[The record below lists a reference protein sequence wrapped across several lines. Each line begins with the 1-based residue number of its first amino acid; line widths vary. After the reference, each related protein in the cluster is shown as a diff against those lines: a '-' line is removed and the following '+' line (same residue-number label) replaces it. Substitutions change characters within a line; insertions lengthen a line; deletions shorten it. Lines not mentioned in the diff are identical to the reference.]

1 MGNIQTKQNE
11 KSLSNIIDEIASKYI
26 RSQNFNDMKNLSK
39 LEYCDKLIILTSKI
53 INKYLDETDVK
64 FLSQK
69 KGITGES
76 MTRERV
82 MAINRD
88 SLDSYDISNTVKKR
102 RICIGLAK
110 YYVQIAN
117 LFAAIATTINPLY
130 SYIDKEGEETTVGL
144 KEKDTIPDNAN
155 PKISRSNFCSSRVA
169 ALLNNQDL
177 SAFEDSYKKGNVTLN
192 PNICEFNCST
202 CPAIKTVNEEPGI
215 PELEKLYYDKYDY
228 DTGEFIGMTPDM
240 AKLYEKNVKDF
251 YKTFTGNDSVPET
264 VQKFS
269 DIKLKDYFSSVPCQN
284 GNYTEPIVG
293 KPSNTAF
300 FNYIEN
306 IRSMLDAVNKY
317 HNTLLDILNEIFI
330 YETDN
335 NTNETTI
342 VISPYLTD
350 KRLEELTKQTIEI
363 INNLY
368 ISCEVH
374 YTNGVRLYTNLAKKQ
389 LLNTSISQINNLNT
403 IKDNIAAETNYQ
415 ENKDDINEEITEAD
429 KLINEAKLLA
439 TQAKS
444 LVKDDIS
451 KSEMPPAPPPSMIS
465 PSAPEMPPEMPPAPP
480 PSMISPSAPEMPPEM
495 SPKMSPEMPPAP
507 PPSMISPS
515 APEMPPAPP
524 PSMIS
529 PSAPEMPPAP
539 SPYVPPVPDKLVELS
554 KNPLNKI
561 DLVDNET
568 KDILSKVKETMKKP
582 DVYSPT
588 PKTVTISPS
597 PLNVPQYNPLIPKIE

>member
-1 MGNIQTKQNE
+1 MGNIQNKQSG
-11 KSLSNIIDEIASKYI
+11 KTLSDIIDEIASKYI

-88 SLDSYDISNTVKKR
+88 NLDSYDISNTVKKR

-130 SYIDKEGEETTVGL
+130 NYIDKQGNSTTVSL
-144 KEKDTIPDNAN
+144 EEKDKIPNNAN
-155 PKISRSNFCSSRVA
+155 PKISRSNFCSARVA

-177 SAFEDSYKKGNVTLN
+177 STFEESYKKGRVSLN
-192 PNICEFNCST
+192 PDICQFNCST

-228 DTGEFIGMTPDM
+228 DSGEFIGMTPDM

-251 YKTFTGNDSVPET
+251 YKTFSGNDSIPET

-284 GNYTEPIVG
+284 GNYTQPIVG
-293 KPSNTAF
+293 KPTNTAF

-317 HNTLLDILNEIFI
+317 HNALLDILNELFI

-335 NTNETTI
+335 KTNETTI
-342 VISPYLTD
+342 VINPNLTD
-350 KRLEELTKQTIEI
+350 KRLEELTKQSIEI

-374 YTNGVRLYTNLAKKQ
+374 YTNGVRIYTNLAKKQ
-389 LLNTSISQINNLNT
+389 LLQTSISQINNLNT
-403 IKDNIAAETNYQ
+403 IKDNIAAESEYQ
-415 ENKDDINEEITEAD
+415 ESKNFKDDISEAD

-439 TQAKS
+439 NQAKS
-444 LVKDDIS
+444 LVKDDKDIS
-451 KSEMPPAPPPSMIS
+451 PQYQSEMPPVPPPEMSPIMPPPSMVTPIS
-465 PSAPEMPPEMPPAPP
+465 PEIPPEMPPAPL
-480 PSMISPSAPEMPPEM
+480 PSMATP
-495 SPKMSPEMPPAP
+495 MSPEMP
-507 PPSMISPS
+507 
-515 APEMPPAPP
+515 
-524 PSMIS
+524 
-529 PSAPEMPPAP
+529 
-539 SPYVPPVPDKLVELS
+539 PYVPPVPDKLVELS
-554 KNPLNKI
+554 KKPLDKI
-561 DLVDNET
+561 DLVDNES
-568 KDILSKVKETMKKP
+568 KNILSKVKETMKKQ

-597 PLNVPQYNPLIPKIE
+597 PLNVPQYNPIIPKVE